1 MRVHPSIII
10 LTLFSTPFVVASDK
24 KHLAASKVR
33 EALLDLPS
41 FLSTV
46 TQDIAPFEETDDPDA
61 LEQSWL
67 HRALQFTEAYLA
79 TYQELWQDQ
88 ALNDAYA
95 VYSAGIDEAVG
106 GLSISGCSEGN
117 GGTNFTCDFGQPI
130 NGETEFKN
138 ACANAGGE
146 IRPFSLDLS
155 CTASIDGQATNL
167 AIDLPTMMECLPA
180 SADFP
185 CCTDEVRDL
194 IQNVTDVYD
203 TVAEGL
209 FTAQGLQDVSCT
221 VGDLAGGSNGGNSS
235 SGGSTGGGDNNSTGG
250 GDNGGDG
257 SSKASSVGHLLGFVV
272 MAFAALTL
280 G

>member
-1 MRVHPSIII
+1 
-10 LTLFSTPFVVASDK
+10 
-24 KHLAASKVR
+24 
-33 EALLDLPS
+33 
-41 FLSTV
+41 
-46 TQDIAPFEETDDPDA
+46 
-61 LEQSWL
+61 
-67 HRALQFTEAYLA
+67 
-79 TYQELWQDQ
+79 
-88 ALNDAYA
+88 
-95 VYSAGIDEAVG
+95 
-106 GLSISGCSEGN
+106 
-117 GGTNFTCDFGQPI
+117 
-130 NGETEFKN
+130 
-138 ACANAGGE
+138 
-146 IRPFSLDLS
+146 
-155 CTASIDGQATNL
+155 
-167 AIDLPTMMECLPA
+167 MMECLPA